1 VTCDEFKQQTA
12 ALALGALDAADKQ
25 ACEQHLTEA
34 KHDGCVEA
42 LRTAAYTTSLLAE
55 ALPPVA
61 PSPRTW
67 TGVESRLQDT
77 AAPARRGVPM
87 LAWVLAAA
95 AVLIIVWL
103 GFDRTRLQDRE
114 AHLAEEAQAN
124 EAAKRACVAQLEQ
137 MKSDA
142 QMRRDALALMGLSGT
157 QLIALSQKGSE
168 QANVIYHRGVKRAYV
183 MGQNLAAPSGKDYEL
198 WVIRGERKIPAG
210 VLRADATGALIAAVD
225 PSLLSDGPPD
235 AMAVTLEAAGG
246 KPQPE
251 GPIVLV
257 GKI

>member
-1 VTCDEFKQQTA
+1 VTCDEFKQHTA
-12 ALALGALDAADKQ
+12 AMALGALDANERA
-25 ACEQHLTEA
+25 ACEQHLRET
-34 KHDGCVEA
+34 KHDGCVDA
-42 LRTAAYTTSLLAE
+42 VRTALYTTSLLAE

-67 TGVESRLQDT
+67 AAIESRLQDK

-87 LAWVLAAA
+87 VAWLLAAA
-95 AVLIIVWL
+95 AVLLIVWL
-103 GFDRTRLQDRE
+103 GFDRGRLQDQLAQND
-114 AHLAEEAQAN
+114 AHQKQQLSE
-124 EAAKRACVAQLEQ
+124 CVAQLEH

-142 QMRRDALALMGLSGT
+142 QMRRDALALLGLSGT

-168 QANVIYHRGVKRAYV
+168 QANVIYHRGVKRAYLL
-183 MGQNLAAPSGKDYEL
+183 GQNLAAPTGKDYEL

-210 VLRADATGALIAAVD
+210 VLRADASGALIANVD
-225 PSLLSDGPPD
+225 PALLAEGPPD
-235 AMAVTLEAAGG
+235 AMAVTLEATGG
-246 KPQPE
+246 RPQPE